1 MIQLRIVT
9 IEGVKFSGK
18 VGQVTLPTG
27 AGEITVL
34 PNHIPLISQLNA
46 GTLRTKGGEEGEQA
60 FIIGKGVLE
69 VRKGSNVVVLT
80 DECKSS
86 SPSTSSG

>member
-1 MIQLRIVT
+1 MKNEIDLKIVT

-18 VGQVTLPTG
+18 VEQVTIPTS

-34 PNHIPLISQLNA
+34 ANHIPLISQLRE
-46 GTLRTKGGEEGEQA
+46 GTLITKGGEDGDKSFA
-60 FIIGKGVLE
+60 IGKGVLE

-80 DECKSS
+80 DSVE
-86 SPSTSSG
+86 

>member
-1 MIQLRIVT
+1 MKNTIDLKIIT
-9 IEGVKFSGK
+9 IEGIKFSGK
-18 VGQVTLPTG
+18 VGQVTIPTG

-34 PNHIPLISQLNA
+34 PNHIPLISELKA
-46 GTLRTKGGEEGEQA
+46 GTLRTKGGEEGDQA

-80 DECKSS
+80 DKVE
-86 SPSTSSG
+86 